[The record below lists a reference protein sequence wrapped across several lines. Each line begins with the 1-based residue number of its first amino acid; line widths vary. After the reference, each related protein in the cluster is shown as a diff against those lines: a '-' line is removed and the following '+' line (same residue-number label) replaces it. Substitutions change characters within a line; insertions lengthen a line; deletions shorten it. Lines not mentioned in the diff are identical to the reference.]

1 MQLSGIRPLVDVC
14 QARATEMPTQVS
26 HSYLRDGEE
35 PEAQLTYA
43 QLDQAARAVAVELSR
58 HASPGARVLLHYPP
72 GLDFVI
78 GFFGC
83 LYAGLIAVPIAP
95 VEAYRSAAASRARAV
110 AGSAAPT
117 LLLSSAEF
125 LDSSTAALR
134 KVIGD
139 TAMTPVAVDHLD
151 AAAARRWS
159 RPAIDVDTVAYL
171 QYSSGSTG
179 DPKGVV
185 LTHRQVLHNASV
197 INGLV
202 DVRPDSKAVSWL
214 PMFHDMGLLSG
225 CIMPVVTGCQAT
237 IMSPTAFLRRPYRWL
252 AALSSGDTLTAA
264 PNFALDLC
272 VRRIDEQQRTRLDLQ
287 GLRQVIVGAERVRPE
302 TLERFTAAFAPCGF
316 RAEALQPCYGLAE
329 ATLLVSGG
337 PAGRPPHLRHF
348 DPAALRR
355 AEVAPPAPGTPGQP
369 HVGCGEVGPGLHVV
383 IADPDSLSPAAP
395 NRIGEILVS
404 GGSVGS
410 GYWNAP
416 QATADT
422 FGLTIEGIDG
432 SFLRTGDLGVIVD
445 GQLFVTGRRKDL
457 IVIDGVNHHPTDLEL
472 TAELAHPA
480 LRPGGCA
487 VVSVDERGRERVV
500 VLAELTASALRA
512 VAQPDTPD
520 ETIPNEQSGAGHT
533 RITAA
538 VRRALSAHHGVPVHD
553 VVLLPASSLPF
564 TSSGKLQRFACREGY
579 QKGYFELCRID
590 SEQGGTDGT
599 ALGHRIPSSNL
610 VRIGRAGPDAG
621 HKVIR

>member
-1 MQLSGIRPLVDVC
+1 MQLSRIRTLVDVC
-14 QARATEMPTQVS
+14 QARATATPAQVS
-26 HSYLRDGEE
+26 HIYLRDGEE
-35 PEAQLTYA
+35 PEAQLTYE
-43 QLDQAARAVAVELSR
+43 QLDRSARAVAAELSR

-72 GLDFVI
+72 GLDFII

-95 VEAYRSAAASRARAV
+95 VEAHRSEAASRARAV
-110 AGSAAPT
+110 VGSAAPA
-117 LLLSSAEF
+117 LLLSSAEL
-125 LDSSTAALR
+125 LDAGAAALR

-139 TAMTPVAVDHLD
+139 TAMTQVAVDHVD
-151 AAAARRWS
+151 AAAAQSWR
-159 RPAIDVDTVAYL
+159 RPAIDPDTVAYL

-197 INGLV
+197 INGV
-202 DVRPDSKAVSWL
+202 VEARPDSKAVSWL

-225 CIMPVVTGCQAT
+225 CIVPIFAGCLAT
-237 IMSPTAFLRRPYRWL
+237 IMSPTAFLRRPHRWL

-272 VRRIDEQQRTRLDLQ
+272 VRRIDEQQRAQLDLR
-287 GLRQVIVGAERVRPE
+287 GLRQVIVGAERVRPD

-348 DPAALRR
+348 DPAALGR
-355 AEVAPPAPGTPGQP
+355 AEVAPAVAGAPGQP
-369 HVGCGEVGPGLHVV
+369 HVGCGEVGRGLRVV
-383 IADPDSLSPAAP
+383 IADPDSLRPAAP

-432 SFLRTGDLGVIVD
+432 SFLRTGDLGVMVE
-445 GQLFVTGRRKDL
+445 GQLFVTGRCKDL

-472 TAELAHPA
+472 TVELAHPA

-512 VAQPDTPD
+512 IRQPGTPNGPVPN
-520 ETIPNEQSGAGHT
+520 EPIPNEPIPNEPSAVGHT

-538 VRRALSAHHGVPVHD
+538 ARGALSAHHGLPVHD
-553 VVLLPASSLPF
+553 VVLLPAGSLPF

-579 QKGYFELCRID
+579 RKGHFERCR
-590 SEQGGTDGT
+590 
-599 ALGHRIPSSNL
+599 LPSGNL
-610 VRIGRAGPDAG
+610 VRVGSDGLDTSRS
-621 HKVIR
+621 VSR